1 MAKLRGPTVT
11 APKVNISPSTGWQ
24 LQTKVTS
31 ATVPHLNHPTSAP
44 KVGQLSQPDS
54 YGRAMRSATKAT
66 KVYGVP
72 GK

>member
-1 MAKLRGPTVT
+1 MK
-11 APKVNISPSTGWQ
+11 
-24 LQTKVTS
+24 
-31 ATVPHLNHPTSAP
+31 P

-54 YGRAMRSATKAT
+54 YGRAMNSAMKAT